1 MIFIIILHIKNG
13 NQYSQNDLGVR
24 KLDKKCTFHVI
35 GVLVISMHLLLLYIL
50 EMLAC
55 ISSIKT
61 LPINIDSLSH
71 YGLTSERVQKQ
82 TRNRAKNIFDTLILL
97 D

>member
-35 GVLVISMHLLLLYIL
+35 GVLVIKAQKMNV
-50 EMLAC
+50 M
-55 ISSIKT
+55 
-61 LPINIDSLSH
+61 
-71 YGLTSERVQKQ
+71 GQLTSE
-82 TRNRAKNIFDTLILL
+82 L
-97 D
+97 

>member
-61 LPINIDSLSH
+61 LPINIDSLSPNSNIR
-71 YGLTSERVQKQ
+71 TSSKTDQKPCQ
-82 TRNRAKNIFDTLILL
+82 KYI
-97 D
+97 